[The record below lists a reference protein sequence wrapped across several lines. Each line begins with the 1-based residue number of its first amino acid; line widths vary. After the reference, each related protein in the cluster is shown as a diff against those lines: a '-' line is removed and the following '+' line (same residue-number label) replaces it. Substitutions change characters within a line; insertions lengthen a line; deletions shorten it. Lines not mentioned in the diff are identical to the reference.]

1 MRAVLAILLAVS
13 LNACKGT
20 DQVLVFTKTEGFRHK
35 SIEKGVETFQELSD
49 ANRFNVVHT
58 EDANLFSN
66 ENLKKFNL
74 VVFLNTSGDVLNGKQ
89 EQVFKTY
96 INNGGSFMGVHA
108 ASDTEFEWSWFG
120 ELVGAYFVNHPKKS
134 DATIDVV
141 DRNHPSTKHL
151 QNQWTRFDEWYN
163 FKWTN
168 EDIQVLLN
176 IDETTYE
183 GGKNGEYHP
192 IAWFHEYDGG
202 RSFYTAMGHTE
213 TSYSEPKFRRHLL
226 GGILY
231 CLKR

>member
-1 MRAVLAILLAVS
+1 MKVFLGIFLALS
-13 LNACKGT
+13 LSACKAPN
-20 DQVLVFTKTEGFRHK
+20 QVLVFTKTEGFRHK
-35 SIEKGVETFQELSD
+35 SIEKGVETLKELGG
-49 ANRFNVVHT
+49 ANRFKVVHT

-66 ENLKKFNL
+66 QNLDKFNL
-74 VVFLNTSGDVLNGKQ
+74 VVFLNTSGDVLNKDQ
-89 EQVFKTY
+89 EQAFKAY
-96 INNGGSFMGVHA
+96 INNGGSFMGIHA

-141 DRNHPSTKHL
+141 DGNHPSTKHL
-151 QNQWTRFDEWYN
+151 QKQWTRYDEWYN

-168 EDIQVLLN
+168 EDTHVLLN

-183 GGKNGEYHP
+183 GGTNGEYHP

-213 TSYSEPKFRRHLL
+213 ASYSEPEFRQHLL